1 MEKSLVLST
10 GVINLP
16 KNELEI
22 YNASKGE
29 LIRNLED
36 DSLLDLASKVMSLA
50 KFKLGMKDVNASEEQ
65 AHILMLVDDI
75 REMQGLTQAEIL
87 IGLKKGLNGEYLNA
101 GENVVYFSSSN
112 FVRWIKRYMNDK
124 NEVMRKVANA
134 KQEEPAKP
142 KPCDSVL
149 KAQSIETA
157 NMYAKEIWKAQ
168 KAKTEFKWIA
178 GGLHILYD
186 YLEEFEIYK
195 AHIDDKRRIA
205 EKYKH
210 LQGEEFKVACKTQ
223 AYKEF
228 IISLV
233 DFESKIDNQGKI
245 KPIDE

>member
-10 GVINLP
+10 GGINLP

-22 YNASKGE
+22 FNASKGE

-101 GENVVYFSSSN
+101 GENVIYFSSSN

-124 NEVMRKVANA
+124 NEVMRKIANA

-157 NMYAKEIWKAQ
+157 NMYAQEIWKAQ
-168 KAKTEFKWIA
+168 KAKNEFKWIA

-186 YLEEFEIYK
+186 YLSEFGIYNTPVE
-195 AHIDDKRRIA
+195 DKHRIA
-205 EKYKH
+205 EKFKH

-223 AYKEF
+223 AYKDF
-228 IISLV
+228 IHDLV
-233 DFESKIDNQGKI
+233 NFESEIDSEGKI
-245 KPIDE
+245 KPIE